1 MPSPKKVRPTF
12 ATRLVWVRQPGKEL
26 PKSLNLLNRF
36 SAEGIDIWVI
46 EASNLANLVI
56 EDLTDFDL
64 ILFEYFD
71 HVANEMKAVVN
82 RIRLDSRA
90 PLMMLTDDH
99 SVACSLDILRAGADA
114 IFTISTPDEV
124 ILARCNA
131 LLRRWLTNV

>member
-1 MPSPKKVRPTF
+1 M
-12 ATRLVWVRQPGKEL
+12 
-26 PKSLNLLNRF
+26 
-36 SAEGIDIWVI
+36 I

-56 EDLTDFDL
+56 EDVTDFDL
-64 ILFEYFD
+64 ILFESFD
-71 HVANEMKAVVN
+71 QVASEMNAAVN

-90 PLMMLTDDH
+90 PLLMLIDDQ
-99 SVACSLDILRAGADA
+99 SGACSLDVLQAGADA